1 MTRLTDTQLAI
12 LRQRPQQTK
21 LNLSIFQPQIIFQA
35 QINDS
40 GIARGARVINYD
52 TVSLGSYT
60 SIQPEAT
67 MWIGT
72 TPGAMDIGKIRVR
85 FADAITI
92 TVSENSNIDWQDNLF
107 LTVFYYFELWPVFP
121 RIELNPVDEGDSL
134 FYKDYDIPY
143 SNQNSILGTYV
154 NMGPHRVATLDP
166 ATGQTLTI
174 S

>member
-92 TVSENSNIDWQDNLF
+92 TVSENSNIDWQNNL
-107 LTVFYYFELWPVFP
+107 
-121 RIELNPVDEGDSL
+121 S
-134 FYKDYDIPY
+134 
-143 SNQNSILGTYV
+143 
-154 NMGPHRVATLDP
+154 
-166 ATGQTLTI
+166 
-174 S
+174 